1 MAYLIDGHNLIGQ
14 LHDISL
20 ADPNDE
26 AKLVQK
32 LRGFAARTGSK
43 KIIVIFDKGM
53 PAGASGL
60 SNGTVEVIFASHITT
75 ADNVM
80 IERIKYARDPQ
91 HWIVISSDNQ
101 VLDAAKT
108 RDMKVIRS
116 SDFARQ
122 LNTPQPIQPTSKL
135 PQKRRDL
142 LNESKQETHMS
153 AAELKAWLKLFAP
166 DDN

>member
-43 KIIVIFDKGM
+43 KVIVIFDKGM

-60 SNGTVEVIFASHITT
+60 SNGTVEVIFASHITN

-80 IERIKYARDPQ
+80 IERINYARDPQ
-91 HWIVISSDNQ
+91 HWVVVSSDNQ
-101 VLDAAKT
+101 VLDAAKN
-108 RDMKVIRS
+108 RKMKIIRS
-116 SDFARQ
+116 SDFAKQ
-122 LNTPQPIQPTSKL
+122 LNTPQPVQPASKL
-135 PQKRRDL
+135 PPKRRDL
-142 LNESKQETHMS
+142 LNDTKQEMRMS
-153 AAELKAWLKLFAP
+153 AAELDDLLKAFTP